1 VIPAGIVIER
11 GVELGSVVRDE
22 LRQGDRITHELMR
35 WRPLGLGP
43 DDIVRTRV
51 RGDGHGASVAVVLGQ
66 RAYDGGVDT
75 SGLTEVGFT
84 EIVQWSILIGVAAV
98 IAYWVYRSMD
108 HPLLAL
114 TQTPAGPR
122 ATRRALVTYILVTPL
137 LVTAWWTFFSL
148 VFIVNENPLN
158 PAQIVIFPIAL
169 IIAIRTLAFIA
180 PRAAHELA
188 KVIPIALVAFVILGG
203 NIRNTEEMGETLDQI
218 AEIEITLPALLLL
231 FAYDYLLTAIWY
243 WGWIRGGQPRWQAR
257 RSGKHVADGDGGIA
271 VLADADGA
279 DGRA

>member
-1 VIPAGIVIER
+1 MAV
-11 GVELGSVVRDE
+11 
-22 LRQGDRITHELMR
+22 LR
-35 WRPLGLGP
+35 
-43 DDIVRTRV
+43 
-51 RGDGHGASVAVVLGQ
+51 GQ

-75 SGLTEVGFT
+75 SGLTEIGFS
-84 EIVQWSILIGVAAV
+84 EIVLWSVIIGVAAL

-137 LVTAWWTFFSL
+137 LVTAWWSFFSL
-148 VFIVNENPLN
+148 VLIVNENALN

-188 KVIPIALVAFVILGG
+188 KVIPIALVAFVILDG

-231 FAYDYLLTAIWY
+231 FAYDYALTVIWY
-243 WGWIRGGQPRWQAR
+243 WGWIRWGQPRWQAR
-257 RSGKHVADGDGGIA
+257 KARRSGEHVADDDGGIA
-271 VLADADGA
+271 VLPNADGA

>member
-1 VIPAGIVIER
+1 
-11 GVELGSVVRDE
+11 
-22 LRQGDRITHELMR
+22 M
-35 WRPLGLGP
+35 
-43 DDIVRTRV
+43 
-51 RGDGHGASVAVVLGQ
+51 AVVLGQ

-188 KVIPIALVAFVILGG
+188 KVIPIALVAFVILNG
-203 NIRNTEEMGETLDQI
+203 NVRNTEEMGETLDQI
-218 AEIEITLPALLLL
+218 AEIEITIPALLLL
-231 FAYDYLLTAIWY
+231 FVYDYLLTGIWY
-243 WGWIRGGQPRWQAR
+243 WGWIRWGLPRWRAR
-257 RSGKHVADGDGGIA
+257 KAPRSGEHVADGDGGIA

>member
-1 VIPAGIVIER
+1 MIER
-11 GVELGSVVRDE
+11 GEEVGSVVRDE
-22 LRQGDRITHELMR
+22 LRQGDRVAHELVR
-35 WRPLGLGP
+35 GWPLGLGP
-43 DDIVRTRV
+43 DDIVRTWV
-51 RGDGHGASVAVVLGQ
+51 SGDCHGISVAVLRGQ

-122 ATRRALVTYILVTPL
+122 PTRRALVTYILVTPL

-148 VFIVNENPLN
+148 VLIVNENALN

-188 KVIPIALVAFVILGG
+188 KVIPIALVAFVILDG

-231 FAYDYLLTAIWY
+231 FAYDYLLTGIWY
-243 WGWIRGGQPRWQAR
+243 WGWIRWGLPRWRARKAR

-279 DGRA
+279 DGRP

>member
-1 VIPAGIVIER
+1 MALPRE
-11 GVELGSVVRDE
+11 
-22 LRQGDRITHELMR
+22 
-35 WRPLGLGP
+35 
-43 DDIVRTRV
+43 
-51 RGDGHGASVAVVLGQ
+51 Q
-66 RAYDGGVDT
+66 RAYDGAVDT

-122 ATRRALVTYILVTPL
+122 STRRALVTYILVTPL

-148 VFIVNENPLN
+148 VLIVNENALN

-188 KVIPIALVAFVILGG
+188 KVIPIALVAFVILDG
-203 NIRNTEEMGETLDQI
+203 NIRNTEEMGEILDQI
-218 AEIEITLPALLLL
+218 AEIEITIPALLLL
-231 FAYDYLLTAIWY
+231 FAYDYLLTLIWY
-243 WGWIRGGQPRWQAR
+243 WGWIRWGRPRWQAR
-257 RSGKHVADGDGGIA
+257 RSGEHVADDDGGVT
-271 VLADADGA
+271 VLPDADGA
-279 DGRA
+279 DRGA